1 MALYEDLN
9 DRLRSH
15 LGNRSGLTEKRMMGG
30 MCFLLN
36 GHMICGADRTK
47 EGERRFI
54 FRVGKDNHEAAHG
67 LPGAVSMVQGG
78 RVMSGLF
85 FLSDD
90 DASDEVL
97 DTWLDLAVSHALTLK
112 PK

>member
-1 MALYEDLN
+1 MALVEDLN
-9 DRLRSH
+9 DRLRTH
-15 LGNRSGLTEKRMMGG
+15 LGNRAGLTEKRMMGG

-47 EGERRFI
+47 EGERRYI
-54 FRVGKDNHEAAHG
+54 FRVGKDNHDRAG
-67 LPGAVSMVQGG
+67 GFPGAVPMVQGG

-85 FLSDD
+85 FVSDD

-97 DTWLDLAVSHALTLK
+97 QTWLDLAVSHALTLT

>member
-1 MALYEDLN
+1 MALDEDLN
-9 DRLRSH
+9 DRLRAH
-15 LGNRSGLTEKRMMGG
+15 LGKRSGLAEKKMMGG

-54 FRVGKDNHEAAHG
+54 FRVGKDNHDRANA
-67 LPGAVSMVQGG
+67 LPGAMPMIQGG

-85 FLSDD
+85 FVGDD

-97 DTWLDLAVSHALTLK
+97 DTWLDLAVSHALTLT